1 MSISDP
7 VLLKISSD
15 RFLLIVRSP
24 VWFFWAVRCDPLWDL
39 ANLLTHSPF
48 YNKGISMLSK
58 DHQVYF
64 RRSRKY
70 SALYK
75 FKSTMNIPSMTDVRG
90 MKMFLPALSKINSFS
105 DNTSSSRIF
114 NISKWPVISRR
125 QSINTWYSLITVS
138 FTATEPHYVPN
149 SFPIPHL
156 FIFSTFT
163 NKDVC
168 HSLVLSYRESGS
180 VCRRLKLS
188 SSLVISSQM
197 IGRWTWECFCSQ

>member
-1 MSISDP
+1 MKP
-7 VLLKISSD
+7 
-15 RFLLIVRSP
+15 FPIVQIVQGS
-24 VWFFWAVRCDPLWDL
+24 LWGRG
-39 ANLLTHSPF
+39 HS
-48 YNKGISMLSK
+48 L
-58 DHQVYF
+58 
-64 RRSRKY
+64 RKQPTFGD
-70 SALYK
+70 ATTG
-75 FKSTMNIPSMTDVRG
+75 F
-90 MKMFLPALSKINSFS
+90 PALNKINSFS

-114 NISKWPVISRR
+114 SISKWPVISRW
-125 QSINTWYSLITVS
+125 QSPNTWYSSITVS
-138 FTATEPHYVPN
+138 FTVTEPHYVPN

-168 HSLVLSYRESGS
+168 HSLVLSYRRSGS